1 MLCVVIEM
9 AKQSSKSGKE
19 KAGSRNEF
27 MSLGAAVGSV
37 AFYNAN
43 QGKVARRATMLT
55 SFLVCAMAAWAAAN
69 WLPSTQ
75 IFDEHIAS
83 TETESVLRPGE
94 KSTLIVCLYVA
105 IVLIWAI
112 GSRMG
117 LCQKQ
122 HAEDKPGGAFGTF
135 FRALPLFGIV
145 ILWLAAI
152 LIPTNAFGLDQTA
165 AKDLRLTM
173 QSTVVPGILLVL
185 GCWSSFRAVNWPRFA
200 EFLISVET
208 EMAKVSWP
216 QKRELVL
223 SSIVVIVMIFLLAG
237 VLFFYDIIWQAILQW
252 FGVKMF

>member
-1 MLCVVIEM
+1 M
-9 AKQSSKSGKE
+9 AKQSNNSGKDR
-19 KAGSRNEF
+19 AGNRSDV

-37 AFYNAN
+37 AFYSAN

-55 SFLVCAMAAWAAAN
+55 AFLVCIMAAWAANA
-69 WLPSTQ
+69 WLPSTE
-75 IFDEHIAS
+75 IFSPKVTIGDS
-83 TETESVLRPGE
+83 KDFVRPVE
-94 KSTLIVCLYVA
+94 KSSLLVGIYVA

-112 GSRMG
+112 GSRLG
-117 LCQKQ
+117 VLHKQ
-122 HAEDKPGGAFGTF
+122 HAEDKPGGVVGTF

-145 ILWLAAI
+145 ILWIASMLTPASI
-152 LIPTNAFGLDQTA
+152 FGLESGDA
-165 AKDLRLTM
+165 EALRDLM
-173 QSTVVPGILLVL
+173 QETVVPGVLLVL
-185 GCWSSFRAVNWPRFA
+185 GCWVSFRAVNWPRFA

-252 FGVKMF
+252 IGVKTF

>member
-1 MLCVVIEM
+1 M
-9 AKQSSKSGKE
+9 AKQSNNSGKD
-19 KAGSRNEF
+19 KAGNRSDL

-37 AFYNAN
+37 AFYSAN
-43 QGKVARRATMLT
+43 QGKIARRATMLT
-55 SFLVCAMAAWAAAN
+55 AFLVCVMAAWAANA

-75 IFDEHIAS
+75 IFSANVS
-83 TETESVLRPGE
+83 VGESEEFVRPVE
-94 KSTLIVCLYVA
+94 KSTLLVGLYVA

-112 GSRMG
+112 GSRLG
-117 LCQKQ
+117 ILQKQ
-122 HAEDKPGGAFGTF
+122 HAEDTAGGVLGTF

-145 ILWLAAI
+145 ILWVAAI
-152 LIPTNAFGLDQTA
+152 LIPVSVFGLERNA
-165 AKDLRLTM
+165 AEALRDSM
-173 QSTVVPGILLVL
+173 QETVVPGVLLVL
-185 GCWSSFRAVNWPRFA
+185 GCWISFRAVNWPRFA

-252 FGVKMF
+252 IGVKTF